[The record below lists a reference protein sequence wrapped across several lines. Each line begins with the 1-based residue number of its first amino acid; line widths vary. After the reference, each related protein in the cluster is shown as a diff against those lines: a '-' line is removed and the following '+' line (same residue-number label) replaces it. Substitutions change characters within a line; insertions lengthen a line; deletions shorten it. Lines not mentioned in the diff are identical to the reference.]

1 MNWRNKDYKG
11 TTAMICSTMKTI
23 RAGILLTACLALS
36 LGAFGDKHA
45 SAQDSWSLRLSEKEG
60 ELEHTGDPMWS
71 KWLMWD
77 IGYQRMVDR
86 NMPYIEIMNAATSVD
101 PITQFHLTIGDNR
114 FNFAP
119 VTGSDV
125 AVLGSTT
132 PGAAITASTINSGD
146 ELVVN
151 FGNGG
156 ILPGQIAR
164 FKIKLGID
172 PSFAATYAASFGT
185 SLPDY
190 RTVLFDMNGVNVYDG
205 SKVNVSSTDNAA
217 ASVVF
222 DTNINSNKNFF
233 PDETVPNGQFFNN
246 NIRNY
251 SQTDMVNL
259 FELQGAVVPEPT
271 GIGLA
276 VIGIGAILFRRGS
289 RTRMVA

>member
-1 MNWRNKDYKG
+1 
-11 TTAMICSTMKTI
+11 MIGSNLKTI
-23 RAGILLTACLALS
+23 RAASLFTACLALTVFS
-36 LGAFGDKHA
+36 FAGKNA

-119 VTGSDV
+119 VTGSNV
-125 AVLGSTT
+125 AVVGSTT
-132 PGAAITASTINSGD
+132 PTAVVNGSTTNNGD

-164 FKIKLGID
+164 FKIKLGVD
-172 PSFAATYAASFGT
+172 PSFAATYAASFGS

-190 RTVLFDMNGVNVYDG
+190 RTVLFDMNGINVYDG
-205 SKVNVSSTDNAA
+205 FKVNNSSADNAT

-222 DTNINSNKNFF
+222 DTNIQSNKNTF

-246 NIRNY
+246 IIRNY

-276 VIGIGAILFRRGS
+276 MMGIAALVLRRNS
-289 RTRMVA
+289 RTRLVG